1 MQSSSLAI
9 SVKWFYFRT
18 EYFKRKSIMSY
29 RQLNKAKLGRSLL
42 RLIAIAFVMMVVAS
56 VPVLARDNASAA
68 FVNKK
73 PTIVLVHGAWADPS
87 GWNRVAALLQLTG
100 YETST
105 PTLDL
110 LSIEGDV
117 ATVRATLDNIPGKK
131 ILVAHSYG
139 GIVISNAAYGRSD
152 VLGLVYSAAFVP
164 DAGDSIISLGQGFVQ
179 SEAFN
184 HLIFTGA
191 PFASPAYIDP
201 AFFTQYFA
209 QDLIKLVAAKLNAA
223 QRPINAPIL
232 FTPSGP
238 VAWHTLP
245 SWYAVS
251 GSDLIIDPAEQ
262 RWMASR
268 AGATTITFNSASH
281 IGGIVKHAIAFTALI
296 ELAARVTTR

>member
-1 MQSSSLAI
+1 MINQTLSH
-9 SVKWFYFRT
+9 T
-18 EYFKRKSIMSY
+18 
-29 RQLNKAKLGRSLL
+29 QKLGRSLL
-42 RLIAIAFVMMVVAS
+42 RLIAVAFVIMLVA
-56 VPVLARDNASAA
+56 VPVLANDSATSAA
-68 FVNKK
+68 LTSKK
-73 PTIVLVHGAWADPS
+73 PTIVLVHGAWADAS
-87 GWNRVAALLQLTG
+87 GWDRVIALLHLTG
-100 YETST
+100 YNTVA

-110 LSIEGDV
+110 NSIDGDV
-117 ATVRATLDNIPGKK
+117 AIVRAALDKIPGKK

-139 GIVISNAAYGRSD
+139 GIVISNAAYDRSD

-164 DAGDSIISLGQGFVQ
+164 DTGDSIISLGQSFVQ

-201 AFFTQYFA
+201 AYFPQYFA
-209 QDLIKLVAAKLNAA
+209 QDLNKYVAAKLNAA

-268 AGATTITFNSASH
+268 AHATTITLYGASH
-281 IGGIVKHAIAFTALI
+281 IGGIIQHPIEFTLLI
-296 ELAARVTTR
+296 ELAARVTAR